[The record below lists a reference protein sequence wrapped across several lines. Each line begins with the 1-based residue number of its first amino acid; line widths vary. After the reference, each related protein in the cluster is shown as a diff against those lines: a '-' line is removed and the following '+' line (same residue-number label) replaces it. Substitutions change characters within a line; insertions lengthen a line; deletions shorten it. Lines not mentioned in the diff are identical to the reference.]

1 MHLVIE
7 ADWLEVSHTAAF
19 DTLKHALHSN
29 TIILLWK
36 KTLIVIPKTESEHS
50 AETLYYS
57 RTHVDECVRMYYKQ
71 ATKPVRVFG
80 DNYLK
85 NATIL

>member
-1 MHLVIE
+1 MAIKVYLVIE
-7 ADWLEVSHTAAF
+7 ADWLEVPHTAAF

-50 AETLYYS
+50 EKRYTIAELT
-57 RTHVDECVRMYYKQ
+57 
-71 ATKPVRVFG
+71 
-80 DNYLK
+80 
-85 NATIL
+85 